1 MDVRPVAAR
10 PGGGAGRWAR
20 RPRLPPEGAGYP
32 PGMEQR
38 QQVVIVGGG
47 FGGVRAAQKLRDA
60 PVDITL
66 IDRTNHHLFQ
76 PLLYQVAT
84 GVLSPGQIA
93 PALRTLFR
101 RQDNVRVLLGR
112 VEDVDVGR
120 RVVLARAEDPLELPY
135 DTLILAAGA
144 THSYFGHDEW
154 AEVAPGM
161 KNLDDANRI
170 RSRILGAF
178 ELAEQETDP
187 AERDAWLT
195 FAVVGGGPTG
205 VELAGQVALLANRV
219 LRGEYRCIDSR
230 QARVL
235 LLDAAPTL
243 LGPFPQKLRD
253 RARRDLAGLGVEVEL
268 EAPVVSI
275 DRDGLDVDGP
285 EGPRRIPARTVIWA
299 AGVKA
304 SPLAGRI
311 AGRTGART
319 DRAGRLLVEPDL
331 TVPGH
336 PEIFAIGD
344 MVGLEGVPGTAQ
356 PAIQEGAYVSR
367 VVLARLRGARTPKPF
382 SYDDKGMMAT
392 IGRAQAVAQIGRL
405 QFGGFPAFL
414 IWGIVHLAY
423 LVGWGNRFEA
433 VVRWMWTLLAR
444 NRRERLIS
452 IVSLVSEDRA
462 REELDRMRSD
472 RRAPPVRD
480 QAAEP
485 PVSPE
490 PEMTR
495 PAS

>member
-1 MDVRPVAAR
+1 MTERVSKVPQ
-10 PGGGAGRWAR
+10 
-20 RPRLPPEGAGYP
+20 RLPH
-32 PGMEQR
+32 
-38 QQVVIVGGG
+38 VVIIGGG
-47 FGGVRAAQKLRDA
+47 FGGLEAAQQLQKA
-60 PVDITL
+60 PVQLTV
-66 IDRTNHHLFQ
+66 IDRSNHHLFQ

-84 GVLSPGQIA
+84 SVLSPGDISA
-93 PALRTLFR
+93 PIRSVIR
-101 RQDNVRVLLGR
+101 GR
-112 VEDVDVGR
+112 NSS
-120 RVVLARAEDPLELPY
+120 VVLAQVTSIDRVRKVVVCDAGEIPY
-135 DTLILAAGA
+135 DKLIVATGA

-304 SPLAGRI
+304 SPLAARI
-311 AGRTGART
+311 AERTGART

-344 MVGLEGVPGTAQ
+344 MVALDGVPGTAQ

-367 VVLARLRGARTPKPF
+367 VVVARLRGARTPKPF
-382 SYDDKGMMAT
+382 AYDDKGMMAT

-414 IWGIVHLAY
+414 VWGIVHLAY

-472 RRAPPVRD
+472 RRSPPVRD
-480 QAAEP
+480 EGAEP
-485 PVSPE
+485 PLSAE